1 MQYEQYLKVIDEKQP
16 EIEALSDYIW
26 EHAEP
31 AYHEFKSSKRL
42 SDELEAN
49 GFTVTRKLIGMP
61 TAFKATYG
69 EGHPAFGILAEF
81 DALDGLAQEAGALSP
96 KPLEGK
102 RYGHGCGHN
111 LFAGGS
117 FAAAIAVK
125 AFLEDR
131 GAGSVTLFGC
141 PAEEGG
147 GGKAFMAREGVF
159 KGIDAF
165 VSWHPERF
173 FMPRTRPSLA
183 AVSIDYSFKGIA
195 AHAGGSPQRGRSA
208 LDAVELMNV
217 GANYLREHMD
227 YTSRIHYAMIDS
239 GGTAPNVVQAHATV
253 RYMIRTVD
261 SESLAALVARVD
273 KVAQGAA
280 LMTETEM
287 SKAMLPAYSNLIT
300 NSVLQKTA
308 YEAMSDIPVP
318 QPDENDLAFGKALQE
333 TMSLSSA
340 DKKLPLYQSF
350 VVPPA
355 PPKPHGGSTDTADVS
370 WNAPTVQMHIGNW
383 VTGTPGHSWQAVAQ
397 GKSRYAKAAMLY
409 AGKAIAGTIFR
420 LYDDPALLLE
430 ARKEF
435 LEKTESG
442 YVNLNPPEV
451 QPPVPPREEWPED
464 YR

>member
-1 MQYEQYLKVIDEKQP
+1 MLYEKYLQLIDDKAP
-16 EIEALSDYIW
+16 EIDALSDYIW
-26 EHAEP
+26 ENAEP

-42 SDELEAN
+42 ADALEAN
-49 GFTVTRKLIGMP
+49 GFTVTRKLIGIP

-81 DALDGLAQEAGALSP
+81 DALEGLSQEAGATEP
-96 KPLEGK
+96 KPIDGQK
-102 RYGHGCGHN
+102 YGHGCGHN
-111 LFAGGS
+111 LFAAGS
-117 FAAAIAVK
+117 FAAALAVK
-125 AFLEDR
+125 AFLVEK
-131 GAGSVTLFGC
+131 GQGSVTLFGC

-147 GGKAFMAREGVF
+147 GGKAFMARDGIF

-165 VSWHPERF
+165 VSWHPERM

-183 AVSIDYSFKGIA
+183 AISIDYSFKGVA
-195 AHAGGSPQRGRSA
+195 AHAGGAPHKGRSA

-217 GANYLREHMD
+217 GANYLREHMET
-227 YTSRIHYAMIDS
+227 TSRLHYAMIDS

-253 RYMIRTVD
+253 RYMIRAVD
-261 SESLAALVARVD
+261 ALSLSKLVARVD

-287 SKAMLPAYSNLIT
+287 SKSNLPAYQNLIT
-300 NSVLQKTA
+300 NSVLQRTA

-333 TMSLSSA
+333 TIGLSG
-340 DKKLPLYQSF
+340 DERKMPVYQAY
-350 VVPPA
+350 VLEPA
-355 PPKPHGGSTDTADVS
+355 PPKPHGGSTDTSDVS

-383 VTGTPGHSWQAVAQ
+383 VTGTPGHSWQAVSQ
-397 GKSRYAKAAMLY
+397 GKSPFAKAAMRY

-420 LYDDPALLLE
+420 LYDDPALLKA
-430 ARKEF
+430 ARDEF
-435 LEKTESG
+435 LEKTSSG
-442 YVNLNPPEV
+442 YVSLNPPELK
-451 QPPVPPREEWPED
+451 PPVPPEEEWPED

>member
-1 MQYEQYLKVIDEKQP
+1 MYEKYLHVIDDKAE

-26 EHAEP
+26 ENAEP
-31 AYHEFKSSKRL
+31 AYHEFKSSRKL
-42 SDELEAN
+42 ADALEAN
-49 GFTVTRKLIGMP
+49 GFTVTRKLIGIP
-61 TAFKATYG
+61 TAFKATFG
-69 EGHPAFGILAEF
+69 KGAPSFGILAEF
-81 DALDGLAQEAGALSP
+81 DALESLAQEAGVTEE
-96 KPLEGK
+96 KPIEGK
-102 RYGHGCGHN
+102 KYGHGCGHN

-117 FAAAIAVK
+117 FAAALSVK
-125 AFLEDR
+125 AFLEEK
-131 GAGSVTLFGC
+131 GSGSVTLFGC

-195 AHAGGSPQRGRSA
+195 AHAGGSPEKGRSA

-217 GANYLREHMD
+217 GANYLREHMH
-227 YTSRIHYAMIDS
+227 YTSRLHYAMIDS
-239 GGTAPNVVQAHATV
+239 GGQAPNVVQSHATV

-261 SESLAALVARVD
+261 SASLAELVARVD

-287 SKAMLPAYSNLIT
+287 SKSMLPAYSNLIT

-308 YEAMSDIPVP
+308 YEAMTDVPVP
-318 QPDENDLAFGKALQE
+318 QPNENDLAFGKALQA
-333 TMSLSSA
+333 TIPLSAA
-340 DKKLPLYQSF
+340 DKKLPLYQSY
-350 VVPPA
+350 VVAPA

-383 VTGTPGHSWQAVAQ
+383 ITGTPGHSWQAVAQ
-397 GKSRYAKAAMLY
+397 GKSRYAKASMLY

-420 LYDDPALLLE
+420 LYDDPALLQAAKE
-430 ARKEF
+430 EF
-435 LEKTESG
+435 LEKTEGG

-451 QPPVPPREEWPED
+451 QPPIPPMEEWPED

>member
-1 MQYEQYLKVIDEKQP
+1 MLYEKYLQVIDEKAA

-26 EHAEP
+26 ENAEP
-31 AYHEFKSSKRL
+31 AYREFKSSKKL
-42 SDELEAN
+42 ADALEAN
-49 GFTVTRKLIGMP
+49 GFTVTRKLIGIP

-69 EGHPAFGILAEF
+69 EGYPAFGILAEF
-81 DALDGLAQEAGALSP
+81 DALESLAQEADVAEE
-96 KPLEGK
+96 KPIEGK
-102 RYGHGCGHN
+102 KYGHGCGHN

-117 FAAAIAVK
+117 FAAALAVK
-125 AFLEDR
+125 AFLEEK

-147 GGKAFMAREGVF
+147 GAKTFMAREGIF

-165 VSWHPERF
+165 VSWHPERM

-183 AVSIDYSFKGIA
+183 ALSVDYSFKGIA
-195 AHAGGSPQRGRSA
+195 AHAGGAPHRGRSA

-217 GANYLREHMD
+217 GANYLREHMET
-227 YTSRIHYAMIDS
+227 TSRLHYAMIDS
-239 GGTAPNVVQAHATV
+239 GGTAPNVVQSHACV
-253 RYMIRTVD
+253 RYMIRAVD
-261 SESLAALVARVD
+261 GLSLSKLTARVD

-287 SKAMLPAYSNLIT
+287 SEKRRSAYQSLIT

-318 QPDENDLAFGKALQE
+318 QPDENDIAFGLALQA
-333 TMSLSSA
+333 TMQLSEA
-340 DKKLPLYQSF
+340 DKKLPLYQSY
-350 VVPPA
+350 VIEPV

-420 LYDDPALLLE
+420 LYDDPALLK
-430 ARKEF
+430 AAKDEF
-435 LEKTESG
+435 LEKTEDR
-442 YVNLNPPEV
+442 YVSLNPLEV
-451 QPPVPPREEWPED
+451 QPPLPPVEEWPEE

>member
-1 MQYEQYLKVIDEKQP
+1 MLYEKYLQVIDEKAA

-26 EHAEP
+26 ENAEP
-31 AYHEFKSSKRL
+31 AYREFKSSKKL
-42 SDELEAN
+42 ADALEAN
-49 GFTVTRKLIGMP
+49 GFTVTRKLIGIP

-69 EGHPAFGILAEF
+69 EGYPAFGILAEF
-81 DALDGLAQEAGALSP
+81 DALESLAQEADVAEE
-96 KPLEGK
+96 KPIEGK
-102 RYGHGCGHN
+102 KYGHGCGHN

-117 FAAAIAVK
+117 FAAALAVK
-125 AFLEDR
+125 AFLEEK

-147 GGKAFMAREGVF
+147 GAKTFMAREGIF

-165 VSWHPERF
+165 VSWHPERM

-183 AVSIDYSFKGIA
+183 ALSVDYSFKGIA
-195 AHAGGSPQRGRSA
+195 AHAGGAPHRGRSA

-217 GANYLREHMD
+217 GANYLREHMET
-227 YTSRIHYAMIDS
+227 TSRLHYAMIDS
-239 GGTAPNVVQAHATV
+239 GGTAPNVVQSHACV
-253 RYMIRTVD
+253 RYMIRAVD
-261 SESLAALVARVD
+261 GLSLSKLTARVD

-287 SKAMLPAYSNLIT
+287 SEKRRSAYQSLIT

-318 QPDENDLAFGKALQE
+318 QPDENDIAFGLALQA
-333 TMSLSSA
+333 TMQLSEA
-340 DKKLPLYQSF
+340 DKKLPLYQSY
-350 VVPPA
+350 VIEPV

-420 LYDDPALLLE
+420 LYDDPALLK
-430 ARKEF
+430 AAKDEF
-435 LEKTESG
+435 LEKTEDR
-442 YVNLNPPEV
+442 YVSLNPPEV
-451 QPPVPPREEWPED
+451 QPPLPPVEEWPEE